1 MGVATKTR
9 VVHAVLGVALLW
21 PLAQMALAFGW
32 GVSSWKLAG
41 WGMYATPRFGMLGME
56 VYGRPAAGGSEVQL
70 LDPGPAVRSEATAFL
85 ERYRWLGAL
94 GARERF
100 VEALFAEHPDW
111 TGVRII
117 VSRPVMDARTG
128 MIDLR
133 HAEYAHPRE

>member
-9 VVHAVLGVALLW
+9 VVHAVLVVALLW

-56 VYGRPAAGGSEVQL
+56 VYGRPADGGSEVQL
-70 LDPGPAVRSEATAFL
+70 LDPGPAVRNEATALL
-85 ERYRWLGAL
+85 ESYRWLGTLAPH
-94 GARERF
+94 RRF
-100 VEALFAEHPDW
+100 VGALFAEHPDW
-111 TGVRII
+111 AGVRIV

-128 MIDLR
+128 MIELR